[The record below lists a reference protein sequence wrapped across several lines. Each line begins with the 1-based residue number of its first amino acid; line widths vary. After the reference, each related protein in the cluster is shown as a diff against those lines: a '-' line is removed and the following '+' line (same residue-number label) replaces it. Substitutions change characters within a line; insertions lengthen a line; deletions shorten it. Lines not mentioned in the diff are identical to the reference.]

1 MKKGLVAAA
10 VLLLAAGGAA
20 AGWYY
25 YNDQSWNLEYFQ
37 NLFEEEK
44 RSVYVTDI
52 ATLMGRSSTVADR
65 YAGVVEPQSTVSVQL
80 ESGRRVSE
88 VKVKEGDTV
97 KQGQLL
103 FEYDLSSI
111 ERSLQTAQLDLERLQ
126 SDAINYQN
134 SIASLE
140 KEKKKAKAE
149 NQLSYTI
156 EIETNRMNLKK
167 NEYDQKS
174 KQAEIERLT
183 NATTNTEVRSD
194 IDGIIQKIDTSKIST
209 GEEDDTISSSLEE
222 SYGGYDDGSGNNNA
236 FITILSTGAYRVKG
250 KVNELNRDQIIPGE
264 PVIIRSR
271 VDEDVT
277 WRGTM
282 GYIDTQSD
290 NSNNTDSMYGG
301 YGTDTQTSS
310 TTYPFY
316 VELNSSE
323 GLMLGQHVYIEMDI
337 GQDTQK
343 EGLWLLEDYIADA
356 DTEEPF
362 VWMAGSGNKLV
373 KQKITV
379 GEYDPY
385 QMQYEI
391 LDGVTEDDY
400 IAFPTDQLEE
410 GMITVIGSIDQTR
423 NSMLYMEEESGDEEV
438 TEDGEYDES
447 FLKSDDSE
455 SWSDSDSEQTVDDGD
470 YEYEDITEID
480 GESLDSENLG
490 SDSIL
495 DGEVFVEEPEVV
507 EGTMDDG
514 NSAENEDN
522 QSTDSEAFPDD
533 LMPVE

>member
-1 MKKGLVAAA
+1 MVSSRRSIPA
-10 VLLLAAGGAA
+10 
-20 AGWYY
+20 
-25 YNDQSWNLEYFQ
+25 
-37 NLFEEEK
+37 
-44 RSVYVTDI
+44 RSVP
-52 ATLMGRSSTVADR
+52 
-65 YAGVVEPQSTVSVQL
+65 E
-80 ESGRRVSE
+80 
-88 VKVKEGDTV
+88 
-97 KQGQLL
+97 
-103 FEYDLSSI
+103 
-111 ERSLQTAQLDLERLQ
+111 
-126 SDAINYQN
+126 
-134 SIASLE
+134 
-140 KEKKKAKAE
+140 
-149 NQLSYTI
+149 
-156 EIETNRMNLKK
+156 
-167 NEYDQKS
+167 
-174 KQAEIERLT
+174 
-183 NATTNTEVRSD
+183 
-194 IDGIIQKIDTSKIST
+194 
-209 GEEDDTISSSLEE
+209 
-222 SYGGYDDGSGNNNA
+222 GNNNA

-271 VDEDVT
+271 VDENVT

-301 YGTDTQTSS
+301 YGTDSQTSS

-410 GMITVIGSIDQTR
+410 GMITVIGSIDQPR
-423 NSMLYMEEESGDEEV
+423 NSMLYMEEEEDGSGDEE
-438 TEDGEYDES
+438 EYEGEYDES
-447 FLKSDDSE
+447 LLKENYDDSE
-455 SWSDSDSEQTVDDGD
+455 YYDDYGPPVDDGD
-470 YEYEDITEID
+470 YEYQDMMEID
-480 GESLDSENLG
+480 GESLGDE
-490 SDSIL
+490 SIL
-495 DGEVFVEEPEVV
+495 SDDVFTEEPEIIE
-507 EGTMDDG
+507 EGMDDG
-514 NSAENEDN
+514 YYVEDGED
-522 QSTDSEAFPDD
+522 QDTDSQDFPDD
-533 LMPVE
+533 LMPVD